1 MEFLPEWVRVQERPW
16 SWGKENNNQ
25 QQGTR
30 RAEQQGRVAN
40 FMSER
45 ERGLVAAVLSLLA
58 RSAFPTGNSTGT
70 FNDRTGWLHARF
82 RKGAQ
87 ESASGLPRLGPSHCA
102 LVRPAAA
109 IASQPLR
116 RPPCRSVTALFL
128 LGLSFTSVFV
138 LLAFSFYWAF
148 RLYIR
153 VTNLKHLTIGW

>member
-58 RSAFPTGNSTGT
+58 RSAFPTASSTYFSTIVLAGSM
-70 FNDRTGWLHARF
+70 RALA
-82 RKGAQ
+82 A
-87 ESASGLPRLGPSHCA
+87 PR
-102 LVRPAAA
+102 R
-109 IASQPLR
+109 SQPADY
-116 RPPCRSVTALFL
+116 PD
-128 LGLSFTSVFV
+128 
-138 LLAFSFYWAF
+138 
-148 RLYIR
+148 
-153 VTNLKHLTIGW
+153 